1 MNIQI
6 QKPSSKQL
14 WASLPGLMVYVFLNF
29 YDADSASHAFY
40 ISIGVAALM
49 VNLWIAEPFPL
60 WLSSLIPLVLL
71 PIHGILKFDMALSAY
86 YNKTIFLFLGGFL
99 LAYSIE
105 KWQLHKRIA
114 FKLLSYTGDNPKGI
128 VWGMMLS
135 TCLISMWISNTATA
149 IMMLPVAISITN
161 IVKQNNHEHYKTFF
175 LCMMLGIAYSAN
187 IGGIATIIGTPPN
200 IVYVGYI
207 NTMHQTEISFLQW
220 MVFGVPLSLIMLW
233 ICYHLLVNLVYKI
246 KIKNLPEV
254 AEMLDQQSN
263 ALGRIK
269 SSEKRTLIVFSIAA
283 FLWIFSQPLNNL
295 FQHFKIDFKL
305 QEHVIAMVFGSVLF
319 LLPNGENKSAPLLAF
334 KDLPK
339 INWGILILFGG
350 GMCMA
355 KGMETTGVIESI
367 GNVIQTSQ
375 QGNYSLLL
383 LSVIAASL
391 FLTELMSNVALSQ
404 IFIPVV
410 FAIASAL
417 GLVNAH
423 AMGLPVVIACSFAF
437 MFPISTPPNAVVFS
451 SGLIKIKDMAL
462 AGFFINIVGILI
474 LWLCG
479 LYIFPLLF

>member
-6 QKPSSKQL
+6 QKPGIKSL
-14 WASLPGLMVYVFLNF
+14 LASLPGLIIYVFLNF
-29 YDADSASHAFY
+29 YDSESSSHSFY

-49 VNLWIAEPFPL
+49 INLWIAEPFPL
-60 WLSSLIPLVLL
+60 WLSSLLPLILL
-71 PIHGILKFDMALSAY
+71 PLHGILDFKNALSAY

-114 FKLLSYTGDNPKGI
+114 FKLLSFTGDNPKGI

-161 IVKQNNHEHYKTFF
+161 IVKQSNHAHYRTFF

-200 IVYVGYI
+200 IVYMGYI

-233 ICYHLLVNLVYKI
+233 LCYHVLVNFVYKI
-246 KIKNLPEV
+246 KIKKLPEV
-254 AEMLDQQSN
+254 AEMLDQQAN
-263 ALGRIK
+263 ALGKIK
-269 SSEKRTLIVFSIAA
+269 RSEKRTLMVFSVAA

-295 FQHFKIDFKL
+295 FKLMGFDFKL
-305 QEHVIAMVFGSVLF
+305 QEHVIAMVLGCVLF
-319 LLPNGENKSAPLLAF
+319 LFPNGEKKSAPLLEF
-334 KDLPK
+334 NDLK
-339 INWGILILFGG
+339 FINWGILILFGG

-355 KGMETTGVIESI
+355 KGLEVTGVISSI
-367 GNVIQTSQ
+367 GKSIQSSQ
-375 QGNYSLLL
+375 EGNYSLLL
-383 LSVIAASL
+383 LSVIGASL

-417 GLVNAH
+417 GMVNAH
-423 AMGLPVVIACSFAF
+423 SMGLPVVIACSFAF

-451 SGLIKIKDMAL
+451 SGLIKIKDMAI

-479 LYIFPLLF
+479 LYLFPLLF